1 MKFVIIWSEFAQK
14 QLDEIYDF
22 YSQGADTRT
31 ATKLIL
37 RIINVPNKL
46 LKSPL
51 IGQRESLLKERT
63 IEYRYL
69 VFKNYKIIYSVDSSK
84 GFIKISDVFDTRQN
98 PSKLKRTH

>member
-22 YSQGADTRT
+22 YSQEANTRT

-69 VFKNYKIIYSVDSSK
+69 VFKNYKIIYSVDSNK